1 MSKKTSTAALASFRY
16 RYLPT
21 QRRAPR
27 HSFPARNNSVP
38 RSKQEHSETR
48 GQFQR
53 AELVIRQEDTMN
65 ANPRQSSRRSLKTIL
80 PVILR
85 ITFSLLLWTLGASA
99 MDLRVAQIQPNE
111 HRVTI
116 NFPTERSNVEALQRW
131 VNAGHDAWCRDPQ
144 LVAASTLRRVSPEF
158 SDYELASLPLEL
170 EQTENTRAVYT
181 FHSLDGR
188 TTYRITLHR
197 HLYLLRSAG
206 SLNRIIWIP
215 ESAEIV
221 TREYARLTYFHQ
233 VPPNKQQMTLS

>member
-1 MSKKTSTAALASFRY
+1 
-16 RYLPT
+16 
-21 QRRAPR
+21 
-27 HSFPARNNSVP
+27 
-38 RSKQEHSETR
+38 
-48 GQFQR
+48 
-53 AELVIRQEDTMN
+53 MN

-85 ITFSLLLWTLGASA
+85 ITSSLLLWTLGASA

-144 LVAASTLRRVSPEF
+144 LVAASALRRVSPEF

-221 TREYARLTYFHQ
+221 TRDSRD
-233 VPPNKQQMTLS
+233 

>member
-16 RYLPT
+16 RPLRT
-21 QRRAPR
+21 QRRALRHPR
-27 HSFPARNNSVP
+27 PARNSSLP
-38 RSKQEHSETR
+38 RSKQEHSVAR
-48 GQFQR
+48 GQIQQ
-53 AELVIRQEDTMN
+53 AQLVVCQEGTMN
-65 ANPRQSSRRSLKTIL
+65 TNSRQAPRTSLKTIL

-85 ITFSLLLWTLGASA
+85 VASSLLLWTIGASA
-99 MDLRVAQIQPNE
+99 MDLRVAPIRPRE

-116 NFPTERSNVEALQRW
+116 NFPVERSQIEALQRW

-144 LVAASTLRRVSPEF
+144 LVAASALHRLSPEF

-188 TTYRITLHR
+188 TTYRLTLRR

-221 TREYARLTYFHQ
+221 THDTRD
-233 VPPNKQQMTLS
+233 